1 MAEENG
7 NTIGQL
13 LKKEREKKKRTIEQA
28 HEETKISINVLR
40 ALEEDDVTAFPS
52 DTYHKGFLRN
62 YAAWLGLDGNRL
74 WGQHTR
80 RSESGAESGGTFWD
94 IEETLREEKLGPPR
108 LFRRLVLP
116 ILILVIV
123 VLAVLLIRAN
133 RKVKDLT
140 TGSAA
145 VHVEDVVTGDARE
158 V

>member
-1 MAEENG
+1 MAEQTG
-7 NTIGQL
+7 STIGQVL
-13 LKKEREKKKRTIEQA
+13 RAEREKKKRTIEQA

-52 DTYHKGFLRN
+52 DTYHKGFLKN

-80 RSESGAESGGTFWD
+80 RSDGAADAGGTFWD
-94 IEETLREEKLGPPR
+94 IEETMREEKLGPPR

-116 ILILVIV
+116 ILLIAIV
-123 VLAVLLIRAN
+123 VLVVLLIRAN
-133 RKVKDLT
+133 RRVKDLT

-145 VHVEDVVTGDARE
+145 VQVEDVVNGDGYE
-158 V
+158 I